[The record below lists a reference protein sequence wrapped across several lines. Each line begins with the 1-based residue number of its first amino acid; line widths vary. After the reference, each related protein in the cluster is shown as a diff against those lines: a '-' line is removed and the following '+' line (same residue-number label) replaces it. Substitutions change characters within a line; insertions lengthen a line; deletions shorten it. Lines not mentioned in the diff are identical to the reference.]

1 MYIKLLESMCMK
13 RLIVYCVVFVMFCV
27 FNGVPVFADS
37 STEREDVNKIIRK
50 TNLNNDDVKKVYKFG
65 RKYGKEKKQ
74 LFVLKSGQFQ
84 NEKYLK
90 IYELDN
96 EEDNAKIL
104 VASTEDLQEV
114 KEISSCFLPF
124 QKFLER

>member
-1 MYIKLLESMCMK
+1 M
-13 RLIVYCVVFVMFCV
+13 
-27 FNGVPVFADS
+27 
-37 STEREDVNKIIRK
+37 
-50 TNLNNDDVKKVYKFG
+50 
-65 RKYGKEKKQ
+65 
-74 LFVLKSGQFQ
+74 KSGKFQ